1 MRGQESYELLSA
13 AFFPVVEEL
22 NEALVDHSYII
33 VDGEE
38 WELDI
43 VFGSDCTHFYTCS
56 CACYAIHE
64 RIDHMVMVLPIQF
77 LFLTMG
83 MNNATSMYSCLWCTV
98 RSSER
103 YVYM

>member
-1 MRGQESYELLSA
+1 MRGHESYELLSA
-13 AFFPVVEEL
+13 AFSPVFEEL
-22 NEALVDHSYII
+22 NEALADPNTI

-43 VFGSDCTHFYTCS
+43 GFGSDYTHFYTCS

-77 LFLTMG
+77 LLLTMG
-83 MNNATSMYSCLWCTV
+83 MNNATSTYSCLWCTV